1 MATIYWY
8 NNIVPDVL
16 KYYSMMISIIHAWL
30 FRTWGTLQYH
40 REDSQC
46 SWMWSR
52 KATLLFY
59 TGGRYVE
66 SDYFIVKDN
75 TTLINFPSVP
85 PRPEKVLVARLDS
98 TTIVVSWTKLT
109 LVELKGLA
117 SYVITYDIVIPTR
130 KRQQFRG
137 MTNVSWTE
145 NSVFLSNLQ
154 PDAQYDIT
162 VSLVTSTGTSGISV
176 KSTATLMMQESMSY
190 FTAWS
195 ATDSRSCGNS

>member
-1 MATIYWY
+1 
-8 NNIVPDVL
+8 
-16 KYYSMMISIIHAWL
+16 
-30 FRTWGTLQYH
+30 
-40 REDSQC
+40 
-46 SWMWSR
+46 MWSR

-190 FTAWS
+190 FTA
-195 ATDSRSCGNS
+195 